1 MDYKIQDIESAV
13 FKYISTNE
21 KLLEISY
28 SKSTNLTIDSRVEDY
43 IRMLNQLYN
52 DTGLLIQ
59 SDTNLYEI
67 NEPNYKNKVVA
78 TVEWNNESQQYYARY
93 IH

>member
-13 FKYISTNE
+13 FKHTSTDE

-28 SKSTNLTIDSRVEDY
+28 LKSTNLTIDSRVEDY

-59 SDTNLYEI
+59 SETNLYEI

-78 TVEWNNESQQYYARY
+78 TVEWDDENQQYYPKY